1 MEFQLGYD
9 VAHLFADAVAAFMRG
24 KADTVW
30 LNEQRDDWNELYD
43 TFRYA
48 DTASVQVS
56 REAGRLM
63 FWVWSASWAWRDEH
77 TRNWIKSEL
86 RPQWQAQVRHHAL
99 TRG

>member
-30 LNEQRDDWNELYD
+30 LNEQRDDWNELYA
-43 TFRYA
+43 TFRDA

-63 FWVWSASWAWRDEH
+63 FWVWGASWAWRDEY
-77 TRNWIKSEL
+77 TRNWIKAEL
-86 RPQWQAQVRHHAL
+86 RPQWQTQVRHHAL
-99 TRG
+99 TR